1 MGNGWFFSDMTN
13 NASGGAVFCNK
24 ERNFHY
30 YQKMKLE

>member
-1 MGNGWFFSDMTN
+1 MGNGWFFRIWPITP
-13 NASGGAVFCNK
+13 AVGPYFCNK